1 MDSPGCFGVVP
12 KCAELCGR
20 RRDARAQ
27 QFPTNLFW
35 VNGLDFHDMR
45 VLVTGSSRGIG
56 FEIAKAFLSSGAR
69 VAVNGSTAQSTAMGI
84 DKLGQPGR
92 TVAAPGDV
100 GTVAGCESVVG
111 TAIAAFGGLDVL
123 VNNAGVGAGR
133 PIADCD
139 EAMWDAHVNVNLK
152 GVFFCCRAA
161 IPELRK
167 SGGNIVNIAS
177 DAGLMGVPGITVYC
191 GTKGGVVN
199 MSRAMALELAPD
211 VRINC
216 VCPGYVDT
224 DMIRISASKRPD
236 PAAYWQK
243 MIDYAPLK
251 RIASTEEIAHAVLY
265 LASDKARFITG
276 TSLAIDGGTTAG
288 R

>member
-1 MDSPGCFGVVP
+1 MDFSG
-12 KCAELCGR
+12 
-20 RRDARAQ
+20 
-27 QFPTNLFW
+27 N
-35 VNGLDFHDMR
+35 R

-56 FEIAKAFLSSGAR
+56 FDIARLFLDAGAK
-69 VAVNGSTAQSTAMGI
+69 VAINGSSESSAQGAMERLADYD
-84 DKLGQPGR
+84 DK
-92 TVAAPGDV
+92 VAAPGNLA
-100 GTVAGCESVVG
+100 TVEGCESTVQA
-111 TAIAAFGGLDVL
+111 AIDAFDGLDVL

-139 EAMWDAHVNVNLK
+139 EEMWDAHCDVNLK

-161 IPELRK
+161 LPELRK
-167 SGGNIVNIAS
+167 SNGNIVNIAS

-199 MSRAMALELAPD
+199 MSRAMALEIAPD
-211 VRINC
+211 VRVNC

-224 DMIRISASKRPD
+224 DMIRISAKKKPD
-236 PAAYWQK
+236 PEAYWQK

-251 RIASTEEIAHAVLY
+251 RIASTEEIAHAVMY
-265 LASDKARFITG
+265 LASDQARFITG

-288 R
+288 K

>member
-1 MDSPGCFGVVP
+1 
-12 KCAELCGR
+12 
-20 RRDARAQ
+20 
-27 QFPTNLFW
+27 
-35 VNGLDFHDMR
+35 LDFQDLR

-56 FEIAKAFLSSGAR
+56 FAIAKAFLSGGAR
-69 VAVNGSTAQSTAMGI
+69 VAVNGSTAQSARAAI
-84 DKLGQPGR
+84 EKLADPGR
-92 TVAAPGDV
+92 TIAAPGDI
-100 GTVAGCESVVG
+100 GTVAGCESVVR
-111 TAIAAFGGLDVL
+111 TAIESFGGLDIL

-139 EAMWDAHVNVNLK
+139 EAMWDSHANVNLK

-167 SGGNIVNIAS
+167 SKGNIVNIAS

-199 MSRAMALELAPD
+199 MSRAMALEIAPD
-211 VRINC
+211 VRVNC

-224 DMIRISASKRPD
+224 DMIRISASKKPD

-251 RIASTEEIAHAVLY
+251 RIASTEDIAHAVLY
-265 LASDKARFITG
+265 LASDKAKFITG
-276 TSLAIDGGTTAG
+276 ASLAIDGGSTAG